1 MKDPASYIEFL
12 KGDIPLVIS
21 VPHGGKLDVDEIPR
35 RIIGFLGIDGET
47 IEFSRELID
56 LIKNFYEKKNIIG
69 KSPSYIMSKV
79 ARSRIDLNREES
91 EAFIQHSKLA
101 KQIYRFFHDKIKET
115 VINNLEIYERSILI
129 DLHGFEKANRPPGF
143 RDVDIILG
151 TNNLESFY
159 SSKIPKKEW
168 GNNLRGR
175 IVQKFTDLNIP
186 IAPSHPQRR
195 EYVLTGGYITKT
207 YGASQIPN
215 SQVIQIELSDK
226 IRIQDLELRKE
237 VQYALATIFVEELQ
251 NIKRI

>member
-21 VPHGGKLDVDEIPR
+21 VPHGGNLEVDEIPR
-35 RIIGFLGIDGET
+35 RTKGVLGIDGET
-47 IEFSRELID
+47 IMIARELVD
-56 LIKNFYEKKNIIG
+56 LIKDFCEKRNIDG
-69 KSPSYIMSKV
+69 RSPSYIMAKV

-91 EAFIQHSKLA
+91 EAFIPHSKLA
-101 KQIYRFFHDKIKET
+101 QQIYRFFHDKIKET
-115 VINNLEIYERSILI
+115 VINNLRVYERSILI

-168 GNNLRGR
+168 GNNIRGR
-175 IVQKFTDLNIP
+175 IVQKFTELNIP

-195 EYVLTGGYITKT
+195 EYVLTGGYITKK
-207 YGASQIPN
+207 YGASQIPY

-226 IRIQDLELRKE
+226 IRIEDLKLRTD
-237 VQYALATIFVEELQ
+237 VLHALATIFVDELQ
-251 NIKRI
+251 NIKSI